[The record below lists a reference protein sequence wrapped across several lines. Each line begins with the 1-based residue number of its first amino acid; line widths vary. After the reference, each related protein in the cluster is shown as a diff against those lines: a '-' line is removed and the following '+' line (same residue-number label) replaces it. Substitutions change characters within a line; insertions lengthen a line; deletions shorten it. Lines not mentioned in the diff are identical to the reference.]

1 MNVFEIVELLRSTA
15 STNEKQRILEQN
27 KANTLLSKVFK
38 MTEEP
43 SYNYYLKVDYGSYQ
57 EVESGTRDL
66 TEDLLDE
73 VLANLNGRRIT
84 GNTARDYIDNV
95 LRSLKT
101 ADRKILA
108 GVINRD
114 LDCKVAVG
122 LINRVWKSLISEMPC
137 MLASKMDEKISKSI
151 VDREDGYFIQT
162 KMDGG
167 RAMAVVKDGAVTF
180 LSRNGK
186 ELELHGFFNMAL
198 QNCEGYVVD
207 GELIVRGENGIE
219 DRQTGN
225 GYFTKAVRGTI
236 KPDEARKFHYVVW
249 DLIPIEDFFA
259 GYCAERYQD
268 RYVDLMIRK
277 FEWNPNIVSVV
288 ETKVISNLHEAN
300 KYYQKMLE
308 RGEEGAILKF
318 IDAPWENKRSKYMIK
333 LKEEKDID
341 AEVIDVFPHSKKK
354 DWIGSLLCRTR
365 DGKVEFEVGSGF
377 TDEDRQKDPK
387 IYFGKIVEC
396 KYNMLIDARGRD
408 TKSLFLPVFVKIRDD
423 KTVANSLEELK

>member
-1 MNVFEIVELLRSTA
+1 MTISKIIKELQDNS
-15 STNEKQRILEQN
+15 STNVKQKILEEN
-27 KANTLLSKVFK
+27 KDNSLLMKVFK

-43 SYNYYLKVDYGSYQ
+43 SYNYYLKVDPLSYTNIPD
-57 EVESGTRDL
+57 GNNK
-66 TEDLLDE
+66 LDE
-73 VLANLNGRRIT
+73 TLLEEILDNLNGRRIT
-84 GNTARDYIDNV
+84 GNTARDYVASV
-95 LRSLKT
+95 LRNLNKQ
-101 ADRKILA
+101 DRNILI
-108 GVINRD
+108 GIINRD
-114 LDCKVAVG
+114 LNCKVAIG
-122 LINRVWKSLISEMPC
+122 LVNRVWKNLISEMPC
-137 MLASKMDEKISKSI
+137 MLASKMDEKIVKTI
-151 VDREDGYFIQT
+151 VDKELGYFIQT

-167 RAMAVVKDGAVTF
+167 RAMAIVKDGEVTF

-186 ELELHGFFNMAL
+186 ELQLHGFFNTIL

-207 GELIVRGENGIE
+207 GELVVRGETGIE

-236 KPDEARKFHYVVW
+236 KPEEARKFHYVVW
-249 DLIPIEDFFA
+249 DLIPINDFFA

-268 RYVDLMIRK
+268 RYVDLMLRK
-277 FEWNPNIVSVV
+277 FQWNPDIVSIVD
-288 ETKVISNLHEAN
+288 TKVISSLHEAN
-300 KYYQKMLE
+300 KYYQEMLSK
-308 RGEEGAILKF
+308 GEEGAILKF

-341 AEVIDVFPHSKKK
+341 AEVIDVFRHSKKK

-377 TDEDRQKDPK
+377 TDEDRQKHPNF
-387 IYFGKIVEC
+387 YLGKIVEC

-408 TKSLFLPVFVKIRDD
+408 TKSLFLPVFIKVRDD